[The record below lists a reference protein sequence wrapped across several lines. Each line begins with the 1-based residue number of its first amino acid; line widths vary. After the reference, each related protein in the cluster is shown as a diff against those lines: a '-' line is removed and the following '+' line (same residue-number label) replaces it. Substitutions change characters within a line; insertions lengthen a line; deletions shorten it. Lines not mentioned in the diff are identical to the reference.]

1 MRAGVCGLLVLAVA
15 LLTENAGAQSNDPD
29 SANHLLPACRQFIAD
44 KSSASVFMLGVCART
59 IEGLRYMASL
69 LPQEKRACPP
79 PSVTNGQVVRVV
91 VAYIERRP
99 QRMHENFKELTL
111 EALHDA
117 WPCR

>member
-1 MRAGVCGLLVLAVA
+1 
-15 LLTENAGAQSNDPD
+15 
-29 SANHLLPACRQFIAD
+29 
-44 KSSASVFMLGVCART
+44 MLGVCAGT
-59 IEGLRYMASL
+59 IEGLGYMASL
-69 LPQEKRACPP
+69 LPREKRPCPP